1 MRACLTNQIIL
12 FCIDV
17 IIYPFSILRGGL
29 AYPCLWK
36 KRPVRVYLRL
46 GHNYCIWRVLLRCVL
61 SNPHLNFNSG
71 SAKLLQT
78 PDCFISERQQ
88 SLNSWRDMTQHLIQK
103 VSNPNSWYCV
113 AIYSSIPDFLTNLIK
128 VLHVSLQSAILLFLV
143 KVKTFSCLIL
153 VCNIRL

>member
-1 MRACLTNQIIL
+1 MRACLTNHIIL

-17 IIYPFSILRGGL
+17 IIYPLPILRGGL
-29 AYPCLWK
+29 ANPCLWK
-36 KRPVRVYLRL
+36 KRPVQVFLRL
-46 GHNYCIWRVLLRCVL
+46 GHNYCIWRVLLQCVL
-61 SNPHLNFNSG
+61 SNPYLNSS

-103 VSNPNSWYCV
+103 VSNPNSWYC
-113 AIYSSIPDFLTNLIK
+113 ATIYSSIPDFLTNLIK

-143 KVKTFSCLIL
+143 KVKTSSFLIL